1 MLCNFTETNL
11 QNYFKQP
18 NKKNRFI
25 FQNIFILQ
33 FYFLKIRMFF
43 RLNRKTLIYHF
54 TNTTRRRLF
63 YPFIKRLG
71 LIDKIQ
77 AKKLHKPLFYL
88 PLQAFEKMNKKS
100 AFTVVVK

>member
-18 NKKNRFI
+18 NKNNRFI

-63 YPFIKRLG
+63 YPFIKRL
-71 LIDKIQ
+71 LSTEMYLTKIIV
-77 AKKLHKPLFYL
+77 LHYKEMR
-88 PLQAFEKMNKKS
+88 QQTN
-100 AFTVVVK
+100 

>member
-43 RLNRKTLIYHF
+43 RLSRKTLIYQ
-54 TNTTRRRLF
+54 
-63 YPFIKRLG
+63 FIKRL
-71 LIDKIQ
+71 LSTEIYLTKIIV
-77 AKKLHKPLFYL
+77 LHYKEMR
-88 PLQAFEKMNKKS
+88 QQTN
-100 AFTVVVK
+100 

>member
-33 FYFLKIRMFF
+33 FYFLKIRIFF

-63 YPFIKRLG
+63 YPFIKRL
-71 LIDKIQ
+71 LSTEMYLTKIIV
-77 AKKLHKPLFYL
+77 LHYKEMR
-88 PLQAFEKMNKKS
+88 QQTN
-100 AFTVVVK
+100 

>member
-1 MLCNFTETNL
+1 MIVCYVILRRQIYKIISNN
-11 QNYFKQP
+11 QI
-18 NKKNRFI
+18 KKNRFV

-63 YPFIKRLG
+63 YPFIKRL
-71 LIDKIQ
+71 LSTEMYLTKIIV
-77 AKKLHKPLFYL
+77 LHYKEMR
-88 PLQAFEKMNKKS
+88 QQTN
-100 AFTVVVK
+100 